1 MKELIQ
7 KLKLSVREF
16 SEMYNIP
23 YKTVLQ
29 WRNGERKPPEYLVK
43 LIEENIKLKTKGEQ
57 ISIFDTRPITH
68 PKYVYVIYDENNELK
83 YRHFTDNP
91 NTDFKEHGENWGKN
105 IIETAKKGK
114 IKRYRLMC
122 EMPYFIKTT

>member
-1 MKELIQ
+1 MKELIE

-57 ISIFDTRPITH
+57 ISIF
-68 PKYVYVIYDENNELK
+68 E
-83 YRHFTDNP
+83 
-91 NTDFKEHGENWGKN
+91 
-105 IIETAKKGK
+105 
-114 IKRYRLMC
+114 
-122 EMPYFIKTT
+122 KTTWQTKKNNVK